1 MKFLFKTLFTII
13 FVITTP
19 YSFSQEIDQSI
30 LSQLT
35 PEQIKRAQELYK
47 TEDIEVPFNP
57 NIDESLTNEESVD
70 DTNIFSDQK
79 YGYNFFSSIPTSI
92 SAVGDLPLP
101 NEYKISLRD
110 QITVILS
117 GSKNATYDLD
127 VKLNGSILFP
137 ELGEISVAGKTFNE
151 VKQILSVLIDKSYIG
166 VQIDVSIKNLSA
178 KKITIVGAV
187 KTPGTYLVNP
197 FSTISNALA
206 YSGGV
211 SEIGTLRNIKLIR
224 NNGDVFKFD
233 LYKLLI
239 NGDRSDDL
247 TIEAGDV
254 IVIDPADQFIVL
266 SGEVKRPG
274 IYEIKENEKLDD
286 LINYGLGF
294 TQIANKTNLDLRYL
308 DIELS
313 YIKNITSDNL
323 DFSLKNILS
332 VNVNKYLSKDLANV
346 KVDGAIKESGYYSLN
361 ENNTL
366 EELINNLEFIN
377 VYPWLAVL
385 EQFDNKNLLKST
397 ILFNLNDPNT
407 YRNIK
412 LLPNSRVFFADI
424 NTRDY
429 DIDDVALGKVQ
440 EYFLTISHKNNTYQL
455 PVYGNY
461 YVKSFVDLLG
471 LDMNDI
477 NSEVIY
483 VSPLNNLVVKKDYND
498 LKLISR
504 KFQTL
509 KFRSPQDDTIS
520 VNLSGSVDYP
530 GIYVLQAGS
539 TLNDLYEL
547 INFKEESNSNGIILT
562 REAIRETQLK
572 SIEKSKM
579 DLDRSLALNMLDE
592 DEDKVSIVRALSYEI
607 DPENLGRIAGN
618 FKPNSLSANNLIL
631 FDGDT
636 VVVPKKSYTITV
648 LGDVL
653 NPISFEFSD
662 KLKLN
667 NVINQAGGFLDSAD
681 KSKVYVIKSNGL
693 IEKPGRSIFT
703 NNLKIEPGDTIIVPT
718 KVRSDNPVM
727 NSLLPL
733 TQILADLSFSAAAI
747 DNLKNN

>member
-19 YSFSQEIDQSI
+19 YSFSQDIDQSI

-57 NIDESLTNEESVD
+57 KIDESLTNEESVD

-294 TQIANKTNLDLRYL
+294 TQIANKTNIDLRYL

-483 VSPLNNLVVKKDYND
+483 VSPLNNLVIKKDYND

-572 SIEKSKM
+572 SIEKSKK

-592 DEDKVSIVRALSYEI
+592 GEDKVSIVRALSYEI

-631 FDGDT
+631 FDGDA
-636 VVVPKKSYTITV
+636 VVVPKKSYTVTV

-662 KLKLN
+662 KLNLN
-667 NVINQAGGFLDSAD
+667 NAINQAGGFLDSAN

-703 NNLKIEPGDTIIVPT
+703 NNVKIEPGDTIIVPT

>member
-19 YSFSQEIDQSI
+19 YSFSQDIDQSI

>member
-579 DLDRSLALNMLDE
+579 DLDRSLALNMLDK